1 MTTDYRSLVLA
12 AGEKYRLVPFDVSF
26 TEALYEAIQE
36 SRDQLSRFVSWYD
49 PDYSLEDARRWLQSR
64 ERERF
69 EGRSYDFAITDA
81 KNGELIGG
89 CGIERIQSRDC
100 QGSLYYWVRTSRTNE
115 GAATAAAGAI
125 TSFGLNKLHLIRLEI
140 VVAETNFAG
149 QSVAEKIGASR
160 EIRLPNRLILG
171 GQILHAYMFSLVGQG
186 SVGTAEHEE
195 TSEQKDTARHRHNH
209 KGRGVDV

>member
-1 MTTDYRSLVLA
+1 MTNDYRSLVLT
-12 AGEKYRLVPFDVSF
+12 AGQNYRLVPFDVSF

-36 SRDQLSRFVSWYD
+36 SRDQLTRFASWYD
-49 PDYSLEDARRWLQSR
+49 PEYSIEDARRWLQSR

-100 QGSLYYWVRTSRTNE
+100 QGSLYYWVRTSHTNE

-125 TSFGLNKLHLIRLEI
+125 ASFGLNTLHLIRLEI

-171 GQILHAYMFSLVGQG
+171 RQILHAYMFSLVGQG
-186 SVGTAEHEE
+186 SVGTGGLTPRAE
-195 TSEQKDTARHRHNH
+195 
-209 KGRGVDV
+209 GRIGSM